1 MRVLLPILF
10 ISALSL
16 SGCASND
23 QRSDQGSSSADTTKL
38 RCEKR
43 SHSGSRLGV
52 SKCTRVSSEE
62 SG

>member
-1 MRVLLPILF
+1 MKALLPILF

-23 QRSDQGSSSADTTKL
+23 ERSNQGSSSADNTEL

-52 SKCTRVSSEE
+52 GRCKRVSVEND
-62 SG
+62 G